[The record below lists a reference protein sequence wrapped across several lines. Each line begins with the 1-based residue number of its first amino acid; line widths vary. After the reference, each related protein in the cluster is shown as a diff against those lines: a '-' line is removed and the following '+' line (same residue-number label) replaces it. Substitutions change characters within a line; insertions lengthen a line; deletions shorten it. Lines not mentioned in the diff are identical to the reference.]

1 MANIDYVTNA
11 AGGLALDILQNG
23 MHLPLE
29 DGKVNIDHIE
39 DQITIGLMT
48 GDLQPITQEIVDLAI
63 STVQE
68 LVDQNMADRG

>member
-23 MHLPLE
+23 MHLPLNN
-29 DGKVNIDHIE
+29 GKVNIDHIE
-39 DQITIGLMT
+39 DQITIGLMI

>member
-1 MANIDYVTNA
+1 
-11 AGGLALDILQNG
+11 

>member
-23 MHLPLE
+23 MHLPL
-29 DGKVNIDHIE
+29 DNGKVNIDHIE

>member
-1 MANIDYVTNA
+1 MTNIDYVTNA

-23 MHLPLE
+23 MHLPL
-29 DGKVNIDHIE
+29 DNGKVNIDHIE
-39 DQITIGLMT
+39 DQITIGLMI